1 MKKSHVWVAVIAIG
15 VAGGAYYQ
23 YNAHSVAAKPLP
35 KNTVKSDPEVL
46 RYAAGA
52 PQLSAIHSEIVQRV
66 PVPLADPLNGKIT
79 YNEDVTAR
87 ISAPISGRVLNIK
100 AELGDNVRVGQTLLV
115 MDAPDLGNAI
125 ADAEKANADM
135 RLKQLALKR
144 ARTLYQG
151 EALARKDLESAES
164 DQIAANAEAQRAAA
178 RLKNL
183 MPNGMHNTHE
193 GYALRSPIAGIVAQ
207 RQVNPGEEIRPDL
220 PDPLFIITNPAQVW
234 VSIDLPER
242 FLGKARLGRPV
253 SIAVDAYP
261 NQHFNGRIEKIAPAL
276 DPITRRIAVRCS
288 VDNTDD
294 LLKPEMYAKVTLIAD
309 ASKTAF
315 RIPNTALV
323 SDGLY
328 SYVFVEL
335 SPGVLKKR
343 RVQLVAQDREYS
355 YTVDSLQPGERLVT
369 AGALLLNSE
378 LGAAK

>member
-1 MKKSHVWVAVIAIG
+1 MKKSLLWGALIAIG
-15 VAGGAYYQ
+15 IAGAAYYQ
-23 YNAHSVAAKPLP
+23 YSAHPATTKTLP
-35 KNTVKSDPEVL
+35 KTATKSDPEVL

-52 PQLSAIHSEIVQRV
+52 PQLSAIRSEVVQRV

-79 YNEDVTAR
+79 YNENVTAR
-87 ISAPISGRVLNIK
+87 ISAPISGRVLSIK
-100 AELGDNVRVGQTLLV
+100 AELGDNVRAGQTLLV

-125 ADAEKANADM
+125 ADAEKSNADV
-135 RLKQLALKR
+135 RLKQLALNR

-151 EALARKDLESAES
+151 EALARKDLEAAES
-164 DQIAANAEAQRAAA
+164 DHIAASAEAHRAAA

-183 MPNGMHNTHE
+183 APNGMHNTNE
-193 GYALRSPIAGIVAQ
+193 GYALRSPITGVVAQ

-220 PDPLFIITNPAQVW
+220 AEPLFIITNPGQVW
-234 VSIDLPER
+234 VSIDLPEN

-261 NQHFNGRIEKIAPAL
+261 NQRFNGRIEKIAPAL
-276 DPITRRIAVRCS
+276 DPVTRRIAVRCS
-288 VDNTDD
+288 VDNTDN

-343 RVQLVAQDREYS
+343 RVSLVAQDREYS
-355 YTVDSLQPGERLVT
+355 YTVDGLQAGERLVT

>member
-1 MKKSHVWVAVIAIG
+1 MKKSHVWIAVIAI
-15 VAGGAYYQ
+15 VVVGGAYYR

-35 KNTVKSDPEVL
+35 KTAVKSDPEVL
-46 RYAAGA
+46 RYTAGA
-52 PQLSAIHSEIVQRV
+52 PQLSAIHSEVVQRV

-79 YNEDVTAR
+79 YNENVTAK
-87 ISAPISGRVLNIK
+87 ISAPISGRVLSIK
-100 AELGDNVRVGQTLLV
+100 AELGDNVRAGQTLLV

-125 ADAEKANADM
+125 ADTEKADADV
-135 RLKQLALKR
+135 RLKQLALNR

-151 EALARKDLESAES
+151 EALARKDLEAAES
-164 DQIAANAEAQRAAA
+164 DQIAASAEAHRAAA

-183 MPNGMHNTHE
+183 APNGMHNTNE

-220 PDPLFIITNPAQVW
+220 PDPLFTITNPAQVW
-234 VSIDLPER
+234 VSIDLPEKL
-242 FLGKARLGRPV
+242 LGKARLGRPV

-261 NQHFNGRIEKIAPAL
+261 NQRFNGRIEKIAPAL
-276 DPITRRIAVRCS
+276 DPVTRRIAVRCS
-288 VDNTDD
+288 VDNIDN

-309 ASKTAF
+309 ESKTAF

-335 SPGVLKKR
+335 GPGVLRKR

-355 YTVDSLQPGERLVT
+355 YTEDSLQPGERLVT